1 MNTSLA
7 AVLLRFWLGLLG
19 AVAGGL
25 VFYRLEIFDP
35 FAPAFKVLTLGS
47 TFAGM
52 LALWRSSARGHT
64 VALSAAYALFC
75 LGFVSTHGWMTALSG
90 TAVGAGMIATTLIFD
105 RLADRIPFGKF
116 IVVGPLVAVLLAA
129 ATPMI
134 EFRDLVPLGS
144 INAMIAYGQLG
155 WILGTGVAIG
165 VEVSDWVLRPRPA
178 PALRADAG

>member
-1 MNTSLA
+1 M
-7 AVLLRFWLGLLG
+7 LRFWLGLLG
-19 AVAGGL
+19 AVAAGL
-25 VFYRLEIFDP
+25 VVYRLEVFDP
-35 FAPAFKVLTLGS
+35 LSPAFKVLTLGS

-90 TAVGAGMIATTLIFD
+90 TAVGVGLLATTLVFD
-105 RLADRIPFGKF
+105 RLAARIPFGKF
-116 IVVGPLVAVLLAA
+116 IIVGPMVAILLAA
-129 ATPMI
+129 ATPML

-144 INAMIAYGQLG
+144 INAIIAYGQLG
-155 WILGTGVAIG
+155 WILGMGVAAG
-165 VEVSDWVLRPRPA
+165 VELSDWVLRPRPA